1 MIHRRDEFR
10 GAQATIDKVH
20 QLAKDG
26 KINLFTQYQMAS
38 VKGDKNLESIDI
50 KHDNNEIKNL
60 KTDYVL
66 GFFGLIMQLGPIAN
80 WGLNIDK
87 KTIEVDTEKFETN
100 QKGIYAVGDICNYPG
115 KLKLILSGFHEGALA
130 ARACFKLA
138 RPNEKYRFEFTT
150 SSKTIKE
157 RLGVKKVI
165 ELYSANTPNGK
176 KISIMLEEI
185 GYEYKVINIDLN
197 KGDQFKPEFK
207 KISPFSKIPVII
219 DQDNNKNIF
228 ESGAILM
235 YLAEQSGKFY
245 DTKDRLEINQW
256 LMAQMGYVGPMLG
269 QHHQFHHYNPG
280 KSQFG
285 EERYFKI
292 SKRIY
297 EELDERL
304 SKSRF
309 LAGENYTIADI
320 GTFPWI
326 ARHEWHDI
334 GLKNYKNLTRWYV
347 EISEREAVKK
357 GFKFMNKDEVPPKP

>member
-1 MIHRRDEFR
+1 
-10 GAQATIDKVH
+10 
-20 QLAKDG
+20 
-26 KINLFTQYQMAS
+26 
-38 VKGDKNLESIDI
+38 
-50 KHDNNEIKNL
+50 
-60 KTDYVL
+60 
-66 GFFGLIMQLGPIAN
+66 
-80 WGLNIDK
+80 
-87 KTIEVDTEKFETN
+87 
-100 QKGIYAVGDICNYPG
+100 
-115 KLKLILSGFHEGALA
+115 
-130 ARACFKLA
+130 
-138 RPNEKYRFEFTT
+138 
-150 SSKTIKE
+150 
-157 RLGVKKVI
+157 
-165 ELYSANTPNGK
+165 
-176 KISIMLEEI
+176 MLEEI

-304 SKSRF
+304 SQSRF

-334 GLKNYKNLTRWYV
+334 GLKNFKNLTRWYV

-357 GFKFMNKDEVPPKP
+357 GFRFMNKDEVPPKP